1 MLKKTIEEGVYFA
14 FRRAQAEALNQDRS
28 HELHVTDT
36 VSLLVLASSTFG
48 VEETVCAE
56 EETVDVLDDVLKGG
70 GESTFVTDVFG
81 FDWVDSSESV

>member
-36 VSLLVLASSTFG
+36 VSPCLIKTIYGKINPISI
-48 VEETVCAE
+48 ET
-56 EETVDVLDDVLKGG
+56 
-70 GESTFVTDVFG
+70 ESK
-81 FDWVDSSESV
+81 SHL